1 MNKLYNKQE
10 FASLVSRAVGNTM
23 KRDFARLIDVSP
35 EYLSRILNCKLAN
48 PPSIQVIQ
56 LIANNASNGVT
67 YAQLLTAAGY
77 ALSSMEDTATLDA
90 PDTLNDTT
98 KKFMQ
103 GTILTAL
110 SSIGIPFTMEQE
122 KKDTNYHLS
131 VSFASGSVTKWH
143 FIYLHNTTKELMS
156 NQLSSLYSHLIFE
169 NITETEKISF
179 VTSSKEEF
187 DLYTKKIPTN
197 LNLNLSVILI
207 DEKSLTIQK
216 ESWLHSTSSIST
228 EDVSKYTL

>member
-1 MNKLYNKQE
+1 MNLFYNKEE
-10 FASLVSRAVGNTM
+10 FAALVLRAVGNT
-23 KRDFARLIDVSP
+23 KKKEFASLIDVTP
-35 EYLSRILNCKLAN
+35 EYFSRIVNSKLAN
-48 PPSIQVIQ
+48 PPSVQKIQ
-56 LIANNASNGVT
+56 LIANHASNGVT

-77 ALSSMEDTATLDA
+77 ASSTDDTVTLDA
-90 PDTLNDTT
+90 PDTLTET
-98 KKFMQ
+98 VKKFMQ

-110 SSIGIPFTMEQE
+110 SSLGVPFTMEQE
-122 KKDTNYHLS
+122 KKDTNYHVS
-131 VSFASGSVTKWH
+131 VSLSSGSVTKWH
-143 FIYLHNTTKELMS
+143 FIFLYNASMELMS
-156 NQLSSLYSHLIFE
+156 SQLSSLYSRLIFE

-228 EDVSKYTL
+228 EDISKYTL

>member
-1 MNKLYNKQE
+1 MNLFYNKEE
-10 FASLVSRAVGNTM
+10 FAALVLRAVGNT
-23 KRDFARLIDVSP
+23 KKKEFASLIDVTP
-35 EYLSRILNCKLAN
+35 EYFSRIVNSKLAN
-48 PPSIQVIQ
+48 PPSVQKIQ
-56 LIANNASNGVT
+56 LIANHASNGVT

-77 ALSSMEDTATLDA
+77 ASSTDDTVTLDA
-90 PDTLNDTT
+90 PDTLTET
-98 KKFMQ
+98 VKKFMQ

-110 SSIGIPFTMEQE
+110 SSLGVPFTMEQE
-122 KKDTNYHLS
+122 KKDTNYHVS
-131 VSFASGSVTKWH
+131 VSLSSGSVTKWH
-143 FIYLHNTTKELMS
+143 FIFLYNASMELMS
-156 NQLSSLYSHLIFE
+156 SQLSSLYSRLIFE

-197 LNLNLSVILI
+197 LNLNLSVVLI

-228 EDVSKYTL
+228 EDISKYTL